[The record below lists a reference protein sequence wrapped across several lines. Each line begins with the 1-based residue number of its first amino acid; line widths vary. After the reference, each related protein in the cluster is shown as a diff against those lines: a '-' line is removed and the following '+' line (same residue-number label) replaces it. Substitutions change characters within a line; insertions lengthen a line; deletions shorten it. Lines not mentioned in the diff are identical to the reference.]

1 MRGFCIITGKDNYMT
16 VFFELDK
23 NDILTEE
30 QKKEIQNAKSFPITD
45 DEDCPVYSYEKLC
58 QMLENTEKRKN
69 N

>member
-1 MRGFCIITGKDNYMT
+1 MT

-58 QMLENTEKRKN
+58 QMLENTEKRN
-69 N
+69 NN